1 LSHDAV
7 YKSIRC
13 PLYGFIDLTK
23 IETKVLD
30 TSAMQRLSRIKQ
42 LSHSYIV
49 YPSAVH
55 TRFEHSIGTLWVAGK
70 ICDALKLPQE
80 QTQIIRLAALLH
92 DVGQGPFSHIWE
104 EPMRWVNGESF
115 SHEDVTR
122 KIIQSD
128 PEISETLGEY
138 KKEVLEVFTDDSL
151 NSDII
156 SSSLDAD
163 KLDYLRRDSYH
174 TGVSYGRFDIDRVI
188 HTVCKLSEENRDYLA
203 VHEKGGD
210 ALENYRLARY
220 AMHTQ
225 VYEHHTRL
233 IADDMFLKAI
243 KFAFAD
249 GCIKK
254 ENLSVS
260 SNTFIQ
266 DFLKL
271 DDHSVQHQI
280 LQGGGIQ
287 SKDLILR
294 IRNRRLLKRAL
305 EVPITEIGIPDAIK
319 RRRTMQMDKKQ
330 TDEIEIKIANELG
343 IDPAYIVVHLQSIKI
358 KLYERFSEIIE
369 EKQKPI
375 YVKKKNGPPSSFD
388 EETPFST
395 SLKQINRL
403 YVFCPEEY
411 IEKTRNVATNKL
423 GL

>member
-1 LSHDAV
+1 
-7 YKSIRC
+7 
-13 PLYGFIDLTK
+13 
-23 IETKVLD
+23 
-30 TSAMQRLSRIKQ
+30 MQRLSRIKQ

-55 TRFEHSIGTLWVAGK
+55 NRFEHSIGTLWVAGK
-70 ICDALKLPQE
+70 ICDTLKLPPE
-80 QTQIIRLAALLH
+80 QTQVIRLAALLH

-115 SHEDVTR
+115 SHEDVTK
-122 KIIQSD
+122 KIIQLD
-128 PEISETLGEY
+128 PEIGEALNEY
-138 KKEVLEVFTDDSL
+138 KTEVLKVFTDDSL

-188 HTVCKLSEENRDYLA
+188 HTICKLSEEGRDYLA
-203 VHEKGGD
+203 VHEKGRD

-243 KFAFAD
+243 KLALSED
-249 GCIKK
+249 CIKK
-254 ENLSVS
+254 ETLSFS

-266 DFLKL
+266 DFHKL
-271 DDHSVQHQI
+271 DDNSVQQQI
-280 LQGGGIQ
+280 MQYGGVE

-305 EVPITEIGIPDAIK
+305 EIPITDTGIPDAIK
-319 RRRTMQMDKKQ
+319 RKRIMQMDKKQ
-330 TDEIEIKIANELG
+330 TDEIEDKIANDLG
-343 IDPAYIVVHLQSIKI
+343 ISPAYVVVHLQSIQI

-375 YVKKKNGPPSSFD
+375 YVKKKNGLPSSFD
-388 EETPFST
+388 EDTPFAA

-403 YVFCPEEY
+403 YVFCPEECL
-411 IEKTRNVATNKL
+411 EKARSVAINKL